1 MAARVRCP
9 DPYRQRQVSDR
20 KVIEMSTTTPA
31 GERDPAVPAPLARPE
46 RCDRCGAAA
55 LVRVTLQTGGELQ
68 FCGHH
73 ARKHAA
79 RLLEI
84 GAGMRSTL

>member
-1 MAARVRCP
+1 
-9 DPYRQRQVSDR
+9 
-20 KVIEMSTTTPA
+20 MSTTTPA
-31 GERDPAVPAPLARPE
+31 SQRDHIVPAPLALPE
-46 RCDRCGAAA
+46 RCDRCGAGA
-55 LVRVTLQTGGELQ
+55 LVKVTLTTGGELH

-84 GAGMRSTL
+84 GAGLRSTL

>member
-1 MAARVRCP
+1 MKA
-9 DPYRQRQVSDR
+9 
-20 KVIEMSTTTPA
+20 TTPA
-31 GERDPAVPAPLARPE
+31 SDHDLVVPDLLARPE

-55 LVRVTLQTGGELQ
+55 LVKVTLTSGGELH

-73 ARKHAA
+73 ARKHAV

>member
-1 MAARVRCP
+1 MH
-9 DPYRQRQVSDR
+9 
-20 KVIEMSTTTPA
+20 TTTPA
-31 GERDPAVPAPLARPE
+31 SDRDRLVPAPFAQLE

-55 LVRVTLQTGGELQ
+55 LVKVTLSTGGELH

-73 ARKHAA
+73 ARKHAT

-84 GAGMRSTL
+84 GAGLRSAL

>member
-1 MAARVRCP
+1 MNA
-9 DPYRQRQVSDR
+9 
-20 KVIEMSTTTPA
+20 TTPA
-31 GERDPAVPAPLARPE
+31 SDRGPAVSAPLARPD

-55 LVRVTLQTGGELQ
+55 MVEVTLATGGELL
-68 FCGHH
+68 FCAHH

-84 GAGMRSTL
+84 GAGLRSTL

>member
-1 MAARVRCP
+1 
-9 DPYRQRQVSDR
+9 
-20 KVIEMSTTTPA
+20 MSTTTPA
-31 GERDPAVPAPLARPE
+31 NERDRAVPAPLARPE

-55 LVRVTLQTGGELQ
+55 LVVVSLTTGGELH

-73 ARKHAA
+73 TRKHAA

-84 GAGMRSTL
+84 GAGLRSVL

>member
-1 MAARVRCP
+1 MN
-9 DPYRQRQVSDR
+9 
-20 KVIEMSTTTPA
+20 TTTPA
-31 GERDPAVPAPLARPE
+31 SQHDRLVPAPLARPE
-46 RCDRCGAAA
+46 RCDGCGAAA
-55 LVRVTLQTGGELQ
+55 LVKVTLTSGGELH

-84 GAGMRSTL
+84 GAGLRSAI

>member
-1 MAARVRCP
+1 
-9 DPYRQRQVSDR
+9 
-20 KVIEMSTTTPA
+20 MSTTTPA
-31 GERDPAVPAPLARPE
+31 SERRPVVPAPLNRSE

-55 LVRVTLQTGGELQ
+55 LVQVTLQTGGELN

-84 GAGMRSTL
+84 GAGMRSAL

>member
-1 MAARVRCP
+1 MNTA
-9 DPYRQRQVSDR
+9 
-20 KVIEMSTTTPA
+20 TPA
-31 GERDPAVPAPLARPE
+31 GNRDPAVPAPLPRPE

-55 LVRVTLQTGGELQ
+55 LVRVTLVTGGELH

-73 ARKHAA
+73 ARMHAA

-84 GAGMRSTL
+84 GAGLRSAL

>member
-1 MAARVRCP
+1 MN
-9 DPYRQRQVSDR
+9 
-20 KVIEMSTTTPA
+20 TTTPA
-31 GERDPAVPAPLARPE
+31 GERDRAVTAPLARLE

-55 LVRVTLQTGGELQ
+55 LVKVTLPTGGELQ

-84 GAGMRSTL
+84 GAGLRSAL

>member
-1 MAARVRCP
+1 
-9 DPYRQRQVSDR
+9 
-20 KVIEMSTTTPA
+20 MSTTTPA
-31 GERDPAVPAPLARPE
+31 SDRDSAVPTRLARPE
-46 RCDRCGAAA
+46 RCDRCGAGA
-55 LVRVTLQTGGELQ
+55 LVRVTLTSGELH

-84 GAGMRSTL
+84 GAGLRSTL

>member
-1 MAARVRCP
+1 MN
-9 DPYRQRQVSDR
+9 
-20 KVIEMSTTTPA
+20 TTTPA
-31 GERDPAVPAPLARPE
+31 SNTDLAVPAPLTRPE
-46 RCDRCGAAA
+46 RCDRCGAGA
-55 LVRVTLQTGGELQ
+55 LVKVTLTSGGELH

-84 GAGMRSTL
+84 GAGLRSAL

>member
-1 MAARVRCP
+1 MNA
-9 DPYRQRQVSDR
+9 
-20 KVIEMSTTTPA
+20 TTPA
-31 GERDPAVPAPLARPE
+31 RDWDHAVRALLARPD

-55 LVRVTLQTGGELQ
+55 LVEVTLVTGGELL
-68 FCGHH
+68 FCSHH

-84 GAGMRSTL
+84 GAGLRSTL

>member
-1 MAARVRCP
+1 MN
-9 DPYRQRQVSDR
+9 
-20 KVIEMSTTTPA
+20 TTPPA
-31 GERDPAVPAPLARPE
+31 SNRDRAVPAPFTRLE

-55 LVRVTLQTGGELQ
+55 LVKVTLTTGGELQ

-84 GAGMRSTL
+84 GAGLRSTL

>member
-1 MAARVRCP
+1 MN
-9 DPYRQRQVSDR
+9 
-20 KVIEMSTTTPA
+20 TTTPA
-31 GERDPAVPAPLARPE
+31 GNRDHTAPARLARHE
-46 RCDRCGAAA
+46 RCDRCGAGA
-55 LVRVTLQTGGELQ
+55 LVVVTLTSGGELH

-84 GAGMRSTL
+84 GAGLRSTL

>member
-1 MAARVRCP
+1 VNTR
-9 DPYRQRQVSDR
+9 
-20 KVIEMSTTTPA
+20 TP
-31 GERDPAVPAPLARPE
+31 ESNRDIIVPAPLASTE
-46 RCDRCGAAA
+46 RCDRCSAGA
-55 LVRVTLQTGGELQ
+55 LVKVTLATGGELH

-84 GAGMRSTL
+84 GAGMQSSL